1 MGNSRDRLVNSFSE
15 NMRGGAFIYRASDNC
30 ELLYANADM
39 VRLFECDDYDDFL
52 EYTGGSFKGVV
63 NETLFSLVQN
73 EIDIRLSESRNNFG
87 YNFFNIRTKK
97 GNVRHVVN
105 HWTLVN
111 DEQEGR
117 VFYCNAYLS
126 HLNAFIS

>member
-52 EYTGGSFKGVV
+52 EYTGGSLRV
-63 NETLFSLVQN
+63 SLMRLCF
-73 EIDIRLSESRNNFG
+73 RLSRMRLIYVSARAEA
-87 YNFFNIRTKK
+87 
-97 GNVRHVVN
+97 
-105 HWTLVN
+105 TL
-111 DEQEGR
+111 GTI
-117 VFYCNAYLS
+117 FL
-126 HLNAFIS
+126 I